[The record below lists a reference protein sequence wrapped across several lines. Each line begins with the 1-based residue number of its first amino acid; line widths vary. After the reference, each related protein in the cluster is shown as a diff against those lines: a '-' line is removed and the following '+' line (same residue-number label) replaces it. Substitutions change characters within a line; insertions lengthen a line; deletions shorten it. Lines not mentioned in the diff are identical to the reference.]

1 MLKALI
7 DKIVDPLLIVKS
19 KTYYSNYKDSFS
31 LKSVAP
37 VLSPDVDYNDPDGIS
52 GGFEASA
59 IFWSLAA
66 GVVKDPDEVEH
77 LRLKLL
83 QYCKLDTEALMK
95 VHLKLCSLA
104 VGYVET

>member
-19 KTYYSNYKDSFS
+19 KTYYSNYKGSFS

-83 QYCKLDTEALMK
+83 QYCKLDTAAMVMVWRHWK
-95 VHLKLCSLA
+95 KLTE
-104 VGYVET
+104 ETHGE

>member
-1 MLKALI
+1 MPPKSCR
-7 DKIVDPLLIVKS
+7 KIQSYKKS
-19 KTYYSNYKDSFS
+19 RRDSQKGSFS
-31 LKSVAP
+31 LKLVAP
-37 VLSPDVDYNDPDGIS
+37 VLSPDVDYNDLDAIS
-52 GGFEASA
+52 GGFQESA

-95 VHLKLCSLA
+95 VHLKLRSLA
-104 VGYVET
+104 